1 VRDGAAGDSHHNAN
15 ADDGRM
21 AREQTLVG
29 QAQAGDAVAFGELFA
44 VYHGPLTSYL
54 YHLTGDRALA
64 DDLAQ
69 DAFLRAYRA
78 LPAAGADVLVRPW
91 LYQIATNLA
100 RSHYR
105 RARLLRWLP
114 FSDATPDPPDPQAAN
129 DGVALGEREAL
140 TAALRR
146 IGPTHASVLLLRH
159 EQGLSLEETAAAL
172 GVNANAAKTRLFR
185 ARRAF
190 IAAWDELEG
199 VGEETSR

>member
-1 VRDGAAGDSHHNAN
+1 
-15 ADDGRM
+15 M

-54 YHLTGDRALA
+54 YHLTGDHALP
-64 DDLAQ
+64 DELAQ

-78 LPAAGADVLVRPW
+78 LPRAGAEVLVRPW

-114 FSDATPDPPDPQAAN
+114 FTDATPELPDQQAAN
-129 DGVALGEREAL
+129 DAGALGEREAL
-140 TAALRR
+140 TAALRQ
-146 IGPTHASVLLLRH
+146 IGTTHASVLLLRH
-159 EQGLSLEETAAAL
+159 EQGLSLAETAAAL
-172 GVNANAAKTRLFR
+172 GINANAAKTRLFR
-185 ARRAF
+185 ARQAF

-199 VGEETSR
+199 VGQEPSQ